1 MKSTLN
7 TCTVHRC
14 SGNLLY
20 TANYLHRDS
29 WWQSSWIRHNRNKHL
44 SSTGLHVYHFH
55 VWDSVE
61 LLFQFSLKFSLIHIN
76 SLNQKTEIMVLK
88 FTSCTPLLYHSY
100 SPTSQG
106 NGFWTC
112 GHVQSWTCGG
122 CVHLCCTGGHV
133 CSQSVGRMGDIP
145 CVPLCH
151 KQLL

>member
-1 MKSTLN
+1 MSEHEIHSEHLYSTQMQWESFVHSQLSASWFMMTVIMN
-7 TCTVHRC
+7 QTQPKQTFEQYRSTCISFSCLRQCWTV
-14 SGNLLY
+14 
-20 TANYLHRDS
+20 
-29 WWQSSWIRHNRNKHL
+29 
-44 SSTGLHVYHFH
+44 V
-55 VWDSVE
+55 SV
-61 LLFQFSLKFSLIHIN
+61 LFEIHIN